1 MGTARRTKADTAPQ
15 RDPRTV
21 AVMRPV
27 PGAFEALVARAA
39 PGGIEVIEVARFDA
53 ADGRAAAWVDASRA
67 ARTVCVIEPGRC
79 VVRAVQLPAATE
91 DRLASALELNA
102 NAFILGRT
110 PPWRVGW
117 ALLAGERGDG
127 LRTGIVAEWPEDD
140 REVALPAGLR
150 ESMTVSFAPDVAALG
165 ALSARCEDPIVA
177 VDAAT
182 GTVTVCVPTSKGV
195 LARSIRTGAQGAP
208 VERSDVARAVGEACV
223 SVGTPPQEAA
233 DAVARATAVAATA
246 IGGGLGLSAGDIE
259 RLSTAVRGVS
269 SADPAGWWREHGIAA
284 GCALAAFGPMASL
297 TRMQSHDLGARPD
310 RAGVLLNRLAGPGA
324 ARRLLVAAVAS
335 IALAPA
341 VIEGARLLLLRWKLP
356 DLAAYQAAE
365 ESDRKRQALYRVL
378 SRQGASMTKVLSDLA
393 CCAPDGVDI
402 DFINVAA
409 AARGPAVTV
418 RGKVRPSGNRQGVE
432 VLIEFERHLRES
444 GAFDSI
450 SRSSEAPDARGYQE
464 FTVNAVA
471 IRPTTVVSFPE
482 DQDYAK
488 TSMRVRRFG
497 PPPEDVDPVASG
509 IAASAPTSDD
519 PATRAAGP
527 ANEGED
533 EGTGGRRTTAAPARP
548 APAQPAPETPAGGT
562 TRSTA
567 AAATSQPDGAAPAGG
582 DARAD
587 GDARTDRGSDARA
600 ARAAATSGG
609 SGGRG
614 LATRS
619 NPGATSEPEPLPPPL
634 SANEIESMSKQEA
647 QDALTRTSRFRA
659 RADLSDA
666 DKARLKAEFDML
678 LDRCK
683 RP

>member
-1 MGTARRTKADTAPQ
+1 MATPRRTKAKSESSPQ

-27 PGAFEALVARAA
+27 PGGFEALVARVSN
-39 PGGIEVIEVARFDA
+39 GGIAVAEVARFDG
-53 ADGRAAAWVDASRA
+53 ADARAAAWVEASRA

-79 VVRAVQLPAATE
+79 VVRSVQLPAATE

-117 ALLAGERGDG
+117 ALLARERGEG
-127 LRTGIVAEWPEDD
+127 VRTGIVAEWPEDD
-140 REVALPAGLR
+140 RTSPLPGGLR
-150 ESMTVSFAPDVAALG
+150 ESADVSYAPDVAALA
-165 ALSARCEDPIVA
+165 ALSAHCDDPMVA

-182 GTVTVCVPTSKGV
+182 GTVTVCVPTSKGL
-195 LARSIRTGAQGAP
+195 LARSIRSGAEGSPIDRA
-208 VERSDVARAVGEACV
+208 DVARAVGEACV
-223 SVGTPPQEAA
+223 SAGTPPQEAA
-233 DAVARATAVAATA
+233 EAVMHATQVAESA
-246 IGGGLGLSAGDIE
+246 IGGGLGLSPGDVE
-259 RLSTAVRGVS
+259 RLASAVGGTSTA
-269 SADPAGWWREHGIAA
+269 DPVGWWREHGIAA
-284 GCALAAFGPMASL
+284 GTAMAAFGPAATL
-297 TRMQSHDLGARPD
+297 TRMQSHDLGAKPD
-310 RAGVLLNRLAGPGA
+310 RVGRLLNLVAAPGV
-324 ARRLLVAAVAS
+324 ARRLLVAAVVA
-335 IALAPA
+335 IALAPPA
-341 VIEGARLLLLRWKLP
+341 LEGARLLLLRWKLP

-365 ESDRKRQALYRVL
+365 DTDRKRQALYRVL

-444 GAFDSI
+444 GAFDAI

-464 FTVNAVA
+464 FTVNAGAV
-471 IRPTTVVSFPE
+471 RPTTMVAFPE
-482 DQDYAK
+482 DQDFAK
-488 TSMRVRRFG
+488 TSMRVRRYG

-509 IAASAPTSDD
+509 IEAGTGPSQVATAAGGAASTPAAAAP
-519 PATRAAGP
+519 AAD
-527 ANEGED
+527 A
-533 EGTGGRRTTAAPARP
+533 AAPARRD
-548 APAQPAPETPAGGT
+548 APARAESPDAPRTADPSAAVADAGT
-562 TRSTA
+562 E
-567 AAATSQPDGAAPAGG
+567 AAP
-582 DARAD
+582 
-587 GDARTDRGSDARA
+587 RTGRGSDARST
-600 ARAAATSGG
+600 RAAASG
-609 SGGRG
+609 SSSSGRG

-619 NPGATSEPEPLPPPL
+619 NPGASSEPEPLPPPM
-634 SANEIESMSKQEA
+634 SATEIDSMSKQEA
-647 QDALTRTSRFRA
+647 QDALTRISKFRA

-666 DKARLKAEFDML
+666 DKARLKSEFDLL

>member
-1 MGTARRTKADTAPQ
+1 MATPRRTKAKSETSPQ

-27 PGAFEALVARAA
+27 PGGFEALVARVAG
-39 PGGIEVIEVARFDA
+39 GGIEVAEVARFDEGDA
-53 ADGRAAAWVDASRA
+53 RAAAWVEASRA
-67 ARTVCVIEPGRC
+67 ARAVCVIEPGRC
-79 VVRAVQLPAATE
+79 VVRSVQLPAATE

-117 ALLAGERGDG
+117 ALLARERGEG
-127 LRTGIVAEWPEDD
+127 VRTGIVAEWPEDD
-140 REVALPAGLR
+140 RTSPLPGGLR
-150 ESMTVSFAPDVAALG
+150 ESADVSFAPDVAALA
-165 ALSARCEDPIVA
+165 ALSAHCDDPMVA

-182 GTVTVCVPTSKGV
+182 GTVTVCVPTSKGL
-195 LARSIRTGAQGAP
+195 LARSIRSGAEGSP
-208 VERSDVARAVGEACV
+208 IDRSDVARAVGEACV
-223 SVGTPPQEAA
+223 SAGTPPQEAA
-233 DAVARATAVAATA
+233 DAVMRATQIADSA
-246 IGGGLGLSAGDIE
+246 IGGGLGLSPGDVA
-259 RLSTAVRGVS
+259 RLASVVGGTSA
-269 SADPAGWWREHGIAA
+269 ADPVGWWREHGIAA
-284 GCALAAFGPMASL
+284 GTAMAAFGPAATL
-297 TRMQSHDLGARPD
+297 TRMQSHDLGAKPD
-310 RAGVLLNRLAGPGA
+310 RAGRLLNLLAAPGV
-324 ARRLLVAAVAS
+324 ARRLLVAAVVA
-335 IALAPA
+335 IALAPPA
-341 VIEGARLLLLRWKLP
+341 LEGARLLLLRWKLP

-365 ESDRKRQALYRVL
+365 DTDRKRHALYRVL

-444 GAFDSI
+444 GAFDAI

-471 IRPTTVVSFPE
+471 IRPTTMAAFPE
-482 DQDYAK
+482 EQDFAK
-488 TSMRVRRFG
+488 TSMRVRRYG

-509 IAASAPTSDD
+509 IEAGTGPSQVATAAGGAASTPAAAAPAAAA
-519 PATRAAGP
+519 PAADA
-527 ANEGED
+527 
-533 EGTGGRRTTAAPARP
+533 AAPARRD
-548 APAQPAPETPAGGT
+548 APARAESPDAPRTADPSAAVADDGT
-562 TRSTA
+562 E
-567 AAATSQPDGAAPAGG
+567 AAP
-582 DARAD
+582 
-587 GDARTDRGSDARA
+587 RTGRGSDARS
-600 ARAAATSGG
+600 ARAAASG
-609 SGGRG
+609 SSSSGRG

-619 NPGATSEPEPLPPPL
+619 NPGASSEPEPLPPPM
-634 SANEIESMSKQEA
+634 SATEIDSMSKQEA
-647 QDALTRTSRFRA
+647 QDALTRISKFRA

-666 DKARLKAEFDML
+666 DRARLKSEFDLL